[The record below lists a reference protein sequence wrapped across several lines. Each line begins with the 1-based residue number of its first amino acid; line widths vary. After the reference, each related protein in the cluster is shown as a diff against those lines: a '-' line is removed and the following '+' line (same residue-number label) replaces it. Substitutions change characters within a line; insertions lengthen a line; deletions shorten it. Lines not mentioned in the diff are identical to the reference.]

1 MEVFYLTITQGTNQV
16 LLVFNQRAD
25 AIEFADTVLECA
37 DTGTEVTILG
47 KEAE

>member
-1 MEVFYLTITQGTNQV
+1 MENFYVTITQGQNQV
-16 LLVFNQRAD
+16 LLIFNHRTD

-37 DTGTEVTILG
+37 DTGTEVTILS